1 MSNENGILIAAV
13 EAQARAADRA
23 ALAMQTV
30 TAELKNQA
38 LEELA
43 RELESNHE
51 AVLAQNRLDVAAA
64 VASGVSAAFVDRL
77 TLNHGRMLALA
88 QAVREVIALPD
99 PVGEVTGRWRRPNG
113 LRIVRQ
119 RVPIGVIAIIYE
131 ARPNVTVDASVLCLK
146 AGNAVILKGGTQA
159 LNTNRALASMVST
172 ALAAAG
178 LPAGAVQFLDTG
190 DRSAVAAL
198 VRMDSLVDL
207 VIPRGG
213 EEMIRK
219 IKEMSTVPVL
229 GHGKGLCHVYVD
241 RAANLGMAEEIVFNA
256 KVSRPGVCN
265 AMETLLVHR
274 EAAPAF
280 LPRIAEKL
288 SAAGVELRGD
298 ERARAIVP
306 LMKPATAEDWDTE
319 YLDLILSV
327 GVVDGVDAAIEHI
340 NTHSSQLADAIVTED
355 RKTAKKFLDLVDSA
369 AVYHNASTRF
379 TDGGEFGFGAEIG
392 IATGRLHARGP
403 MGLRELT
410 SQKYLVYGTG
420 QVRG

>member
-1 MSNENGILIAAV
+1 MSSGSGTLIAAV
-13 EAQARAADRA
+13 EAQAKAADRA
-23 ALAMQTV
+23 AVVMQSV
-30 TAELKNQA
+30 TAERKNQA
-38 LEELA
+38 LEGLA
-43 RELESNHE
+43 HELEGNHE

-64 VASGVSAAFVDRL
+64 AATGASTAFLDRL
-77 TLNHGRMLALA
+77 NLNHGRMLALA

-131 ARPNVTVDASVLCLK
+131 SRPNVTVDASVLCLK

-159 LNTNRALASMVST
+159 LNTNRALASMVSA
-172 ALAAAG
+172 ALAAQG

-190 DRSAVAAL
+190 NRDAVAAL
-198 VRMDSLVDL
+198 VRMDSFVDL

-213 EEMIRK
+213 EDMIRK

-241 RAANLGMAEEIVFNA
+241 RAADPGMAEEIVFNA

-274 EAAPAF
+274 EAAQTF
-280 LPRIAEKL
+280 LPRIAERL
-288 SAAGVELRGD
+288 SLAGVELRGD

-306 LMKPATAEDWDTE
+306 LMKQVTAEDWGTE

-327 GVVDGVDAAIEHI
+327 GVVDGLDAAIEHI
-340 NTHSSQLADAIVTED
+340 NTYSSQLADAIVTED
-355 RKTAKKFLDLVDSA
+355 RKAAKKFLDLVDSA

-403 MGLRELT
+403 MGLKELT

>member
-1 MSNENGILIAAV
+1 MAV
-13 EAQARAADRA
+13 QAQAARRAARI
-23 ALAMQTV
+23 MQGV

-38 LEELA
+38 LEVLA
-43 RELESNHE
+43 RELEGDHG
-51 AVLAQNRLDVAAA
+51 AVLDQNRLDVASASAA
-64 VASGVSAAFVDRL
+64 GASPAFVDRL
-77 TLNHGRMLALA
+77 TLNHGRMVALA

-119 RVPIGVIAIIYE
+119 SVPIGVIAIIYE
-131 ARPNVTVDASVLCLK
+131 SRPNVTVDASVLCLK

-159 LNTNRALASMVST
+159 LNTNRILASMVKA
-172 ALAAAG
+172 ALGAQG
-178 LPAGAVQFLDTG
+178 LPADAIQFLDTS
-190 DRSAVAAL
+190 DREAVAEL
-198 VRMDSLVDL
+198 VRQDAFVDL

-213 EEMIRK
+213 EETIRR
-219 IKEMSTVPVL
+219 IREISTVPVL

-241 RAANLGMAEEIVFNA
+241 KAADLRMAEEITFNA

-265 AMETLLVHR
+265 AVETLLVHQD
-274 EAAPAF
+274 AAPAF
-280 LPRIAEKL
+280 LPRIAERL
-288 SAAGVELRGD
+288 SRAGVELRGD

-306 LMKPATAEDWDTE
+306 GMKPATAEDWNTE

-327 GVVDGVDAAIEHI
+327 GVVDGMDAAMEHI
-340 NTHSSQLADAIVTED
+340 NTYSSQLSEAIVTED
-355 RKTAKKFLDLVDSA
+355 RKAAKRFLDLVDSA

-403 MGLRELT
+403 MGLKELT
-410 SQKYLVYGTG
+410 SHKYLVYGKG
-420 QVRG
+420 QVRE